1 MKRLFLILY
10 QIQETMITIKSLL
23 RSFLI
28 LLLFCSC
35 TRGENHE
42 YAAAME
48 MAVPDM
54 AVSEAGR
61 VSKQEEMAV
70 RKVITRGE
78 IRFQTR
84 DVNETSAF
92 ISGRVKESGG
102 YISSDNIFNSD
113 DRVTQRIEI
122 RVPSEKFDLLLSE
135 ISEKARNVDYKNVGI
150 QDVTEEYIDVE
161 ARIRTKKELENRY
174 RELLL
179 KARTVEEILS
189 IEKELGTL
197 RSDIESIEG
206 RLRYLSDQVSYST
219 LSVEF
224 YQLTATAISFSSK
237 TGQALLMGW
246 RWFLAFIIGLLRLWP
261 FIVIIGLSIFAVI
274 RYRQSKLTNDKKS
287 KHIQKV

>member
-1 MKRLFLILY
+1 MIKIQPLF
-10 QIQETMITIKSLL
+10 

-28 LLLFCSC
+28 LLLISSC
-35 TRGENHE
+35 TNGGRQA
-42 YAAAME
+42 YSPAME

-54 AVSEAGR
+54 AASETGR
-61 VSKQEEMAV
+61 AAKQEEITV

-84 DVNETSAF
+84 DVSETSGF
-92 ISGRVKESGG
+92 ISGKVKESGG

-113 DRVTQRIEI
+113 DRITQRIEI

-174 RELLL
+174 RELLI

-224 YQLTATAISFSSK
+224 YQLTGTAVSFSSK

-246 RWFLAFIIGLLRLWP
+246 RWFLAFIIGLMRLWP
-261 FIVIIGLSIFAVI
+261 FILITGLTLIAVI
-274 RYRQSKLTNDKKS
+274 RYRRKKLRRAGG
-287 KHIQKV
+287 I